1 MEGSMSR
8 RVRERDDNI
17 QESSTLSASGED
29 LNATGQSRRRWM
41 VVSAAAVA
49 GSMVACG
56 DTGGAATGGS
66 TACVSDDSGPAH
78 LPTFESD
85 RCTDQID
92 ASPPPADA
100 SRFNTWNQ
108 QLREKASGREV
119 ALVDLDA
126 IDHNLKRVGN
136 QLGSRTALRFV
147 AKSLPNVK
155 LLEYMM
161 VTACTNRVM
170 AFSEGMVRDLLCW
183 FGSDVDI
190 LLGRPA
196 AAAAAAR
203 TFDTLDAHSSGG
215 PNPAGGVRWLVDTQ
229 ERLTEYRDLADQRGS
244 TINIAVEIDV
254 GIRRGGA
261 LNDDELLAMLS
272 IIDSSSLLQFAGFMG
287 YDGHVPF
294 APEGANPDRE
304 FADVQRRY
312 ADFVQAGSDAFPALF
327 EGSPLYNSGGSRTY
341 ERYTDELETPV
352 NEVAMGSAFSFPSNF
367 ANLPHQELRAAT
379 FFGSPVLK
387 RIDPAEL
394 PFAPG
399 LLPAMAETNPAFEVS
414 FHMVGG
420 GFPGPYVFPE
430 GLVGNPATS
439 GDGSGCGGV
448 VNLLPNQGEWL
459 GSREVPLQLGDF
471 IFYYPVEGDGIRW
484 LNQLEVFRN
493 GKHIDQWSTFEPGI
507 RSTLA

>member
-1 MEGSMSR
+1 
-8 RVRERDDNI
+8 
-17 QESSTLSASGED
+17 
-29 LNATGQSRRRWM
+29 M
-41 VVSAAAVA
+41 VASAAAVA

-56 DTGGAATGGS
+56 DTGGGAAGGS
-66 TACVSDDSGPAH
+66 GDCVSDDSGPAE
-78 LPTFESD
+78 LPPFESA

-92 ASPPPADA
+92 SSPPPADA
-100 SRFNTWNQ
+100 NRFNTWNQ
-108 QLREKASGREV
+108 ELREKASGREV

-126 IDHNLKRVGN
+126 IDHNLQRVGN
-136 QLGSRTALRFV
+136 QLGSRIALRFV
-147 AKSLPNVK
+147 AKSLPNIK

-196 AAAAAAR
+196 TAAAAAR
-203 TFDTLDAHSSGG
+203 TFATLDAHPSSG

-287 YDGHVPF
+287 YEGHVPF
-294 APEGANPDRE
+294 APAGASPEGE
-304 FADVQRRY
+304 FAAVQRRY
-312 ADFVQAGSDAFPALF
+312 ADFVRAGSEAFPSLF

-341 ERYTDELETPV
+341 ERYTDDLETPV
-352 NEVAMGSAFSFPSNF
+352 NEVAMGSAFTFPSNF
-367 ANLPHQELRAAT
+367 SNLPDQELRPAT
-379 FFGSPVLK
+379 FFGSPVQK
-387 RIDPAEL
+387 RTDPAEI

-399 LLPAMAETNPAFEVS
+399 FLPSMAETDPSLEVS

-420 GFPGPYVFPE
+420 GFPGAYVFPE
-430 GLVGNPATS
+430 GLVENPVLA
-439 GDGSGCGGV
+439 GDGGV
-448 VNLLPNQGEWL
+448 VNLLPNQGQWL
-459 GSREVPLQLGDF
+459 GSREVPLDIGDF
-471 IFYYPVEGDGIRW
+471 IFYYPMEGDGIRW
-484 LNQLEVFRN
+484 LNRLEVFRN
-493 GKHIDQWSTFEPGI
+493 GTRIDQWSTFEPGI
-507 RSTLA
+507 RST